1 MVRKTV
7 STEVRGGVYGTSF
20 DDRPS
25 IKDLETIVIQRI
37 VITHSA
43 QVNSLTV
50 SITILK
56 DGDKNTIN
64 SIGLLLRFQRRG
76 TAQRQYRP
84 RLVDGDLATAR

>member
-7 STEVRGGVYGTSF
+7 STEVRGGVNDTSF

-64 SIGLLLRFQRRG
+64 SIGPLLGF
-76 TAQRQYRP
+76 
-84 RLVDGDLATAR
+84 